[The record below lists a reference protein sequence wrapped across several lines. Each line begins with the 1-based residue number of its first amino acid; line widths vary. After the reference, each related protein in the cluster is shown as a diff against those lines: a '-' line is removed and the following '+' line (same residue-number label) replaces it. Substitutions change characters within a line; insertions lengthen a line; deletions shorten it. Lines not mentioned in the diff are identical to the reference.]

1 VSTAAWPAA
10 TTASTASRRIAAEL
24 RDRILAGQLAPGARI
39 VQDDLAAEL
48 RTSRLPVRE
57 ALHILESA
65 GLVTLRSNAGA
76 WVARMDRR
84 DCEVSY
90 AMRERLEPLL
100 LAESLPALT
109 DRDIGDV
116 VELHERILATS
127 DVEEF
132 LRLDR
137 LFHWATYRGNQVQQ
151 LELMISRLWDTT
163 QHYRRAFSQLLFTE
177 RRWII
182 NAEHSLLTEAVRSRD
197 TASAESVLALHIHRT
212 AGELAEHPELFA
224 APPGGA

>member
-1 VSTAAWPAA
+1 VTTAAWP
-10 TTASTASRRIAAEL
+10 TASTVASGRIAAEL
-24 RDRILAGQLAPGARI
+24 RERILAGELAPGARI

-48 RTSRLPVRE
+48 NTSRLPVRE
-57 ALHILESA
+57 ALRILESA
-65 GLVTLRSNAGA
+65 GLVTLKSNTGA
-76 WVARMDRR
+76 WVTRMDRR

-100 LAESLPALT
+100 LAESIPALT
-109 DRDIGDV
+109 QRDLDDV

-137 LFHWATYRGNQVQQ
+137 LFHWATYRGNQVRQ

-163 QHYRRAFSQLLFTE
+163 QHYRRAFSRLLFSE

-182 NAEHSLLTEAVRSRD
+182 NAEHALLAEAVRARD
-197 TASAESVLALHIHRT
+197 IASAESILALHIHRT
-212 AGELAEHPELFA
+212 AGELAEHPELFE
-224 APPGGA
+224 PPLA

>member
-1 VSTAAWPAA
+1 VTTAAWP
-10 TTASTASRRIAAEL
+10 TASTVASGRIAAEL
-24 RDRILAGQLAPGARI
+24 RDRILAGELAPGARI

-48 RTSRLPVRE
+48 NTSRLPVRE
-57 ALHILESA
+57 ALRILESA
-65 GLVTLRSNAGA
+65 GLVTLKSNTGA
-76 WVARMDRR
+76 WVTRMDRR

-100 LAESLPALT
+100 LAESIPALT
-109 DRDIGDV
+109 QRDLDDV

-163 QHYRRAFSQLLFTE
+163 QHYRRAFSRLVFSE

-182 NAEHSLLTEAVRSRD
+182 NAEHALLAEAVRARD
-197 TASAESVLALHIHRT
+197 IASAESILALHIHRT
-212 AGELAEHPELFA
+212 AGELAEHPELFD
-224 APPGGA
+224 PPPA

>member
-1 VSTAAWPAA
+1 VTTAAWP
-10 TTASTASRRIAAEL
+10 TASTVASRRIAAEL
-24 RDRILAGQLAPGARI
+24 RERILAGELAPGARI

-48 RTSRLPVRE
+48 NTSRLPVRE
-57 ALHILESA
+57 ALRILESG
-65 GLVTLRSNAGA
+65 GLVTLKSNAGA

-100 LAESLPALT
+100 LAESIPALT
-109 DRDIGDV
+109 QRDLDEV

-163 QHYRRAFSQLLFTE
+163 QHYRRAFSRLLFSE

-182 NAEHSLLTEAVRSRD
+182 NAEHALLAEAVRTRD
-197 TASAESVLALHIHRT
+197 IASAESILALHIHRT
-212 AGELAEHPELFA
+212 AGELAEHPELFE
-224 APPGGA
+224 PPPA

>member
-1 VSTAAWPAA
+1 MSIDTDAGSAA
-10 TTASTASRRIAAEL
+10 SLRI
-24 RDRILAGQLAPGARI
+24 AGQLRKAILDGQLEPGRRI
-39 VQDDLAAEL
+39 RQEEVAE
-48 RTSRLPVRE
+48 RFGASRLPVRE
-57 ALHILESA
+57 ALRILESA
-65 GLVTLRSNAGA
+65 GLVTLKSNTGA
-76 WVARMDRR
+76 WVTRMDRR

-100 LAESLPALT
+100 LAESIPALT
-109 DRDIGDV
+109 QRDLDDV
-116 VELHERILATS
+116 VELHERILATT

-163 QHYRRAFSQLLFTE
+163 QHYRRAFSRLVFSE

-182 NAEHSLLTEAVRSRD
+182 NAEHALLAEAVRARD
-197 TASAESVLALHIHRT
+197 IASAESILALHIHRT
-212 AGELAEHPELFA
+212 AGELAEHPELFD
-224 APPGGA
+224 PPPA

>member
-1 VSTAAWPAA
+1 MTTAARP
-10 TTASTASRRIAAEL
+10 TASTVASRRIAAEL
-24 RDRILAGQLAPGARI
+24 RERILAGELAPGARI

-48 RTSRLPVRE
+48 HTSRLPVRE
-57 ALHILESA
+57 ALRILESA
-65 GLVTLRSNAGA
+65 GLVTLKSNAGT
-76 WVARMDRR
+76 WVTRMDRR

-100 LAESLPALT
+100 LAESIPALT
-109 DRDIGDV
+109 QRDLDEV
-116 VELHERILATS
+116 VELHERMLATS

-163 QHYRRAFSQLLFTE
+163 QHYRRAFSRLLFSE

-182 NAEHSLLTEAVRSRD
+182 NAEHALLAEAVRARD
-197 TASAESVLALHIHRT
+197 TASAESILALHIHRT
-212 AGELAEHPELFA
+212 AGELAEHPELFDPA
-224 APPGGA
+224 